1 MRMSPIV
8 ESVDPLYHK
17 LRETAEKCAPG
28 GNTVVGY
35 LHGDLVYIA
44 LLEPDGFRR
53 VWHFTAASAITI
65 AASLFTQGEYAM
77 IANGMSHENARTKVQ
92 DAFYAECNR
101 IIEEWNERATNAKKS
116 EEAEL
121 VSDDL
126 IGLD

>member
-1 MRMSPIV
+1 MSPIV

-53 VWHFTAASAITI
+53 VWHFTAASAIMI

-77 IANGMSHENARTKVQ
+77 IANGMAHDVARTKVQ
-92 DAFYAECNR
+92 HDFFVECNR
-101 IIEEWNERATNAKKS
+101 IIEEWNDRSTNTPNK
-116 EEAEL
+116 
-121 VSDDL
+121 
-126 IGLD
+126 